1 MWQKK
6 KRSSKGAG
14 ICGVTDILN
23 ILDRVSLMETMTLS
37 RGSMSILEKRVYVPG
52 RENYRAKA

>member
-6 KRSSKGAG
+6 KRSSKGDG
-14 ICGVTDILN
+14 ICGVTDILT